1 MAAKVAIQAEAEF
14 CERLDKCLQEER
26 SQAAVDRHEL
36 LSRITE
42 LIKASG
48 EKQDARLDLQISD
61 LRNDIAA
68 SSLTL
73 RQADDQYNERM
84 DLWSQK
90 GNLLVD
96 EVLKSRE
103 TLKSKMKNDWTV
115 RFLYSRCWNVLSLIM
130 GFDRA
135 SMSIIPQFKQP
146 RNLSTK
152 KQSALST
159 LR

>member
-1 MAAKVAIQAEAEF
+1 MAAKAAIQAEAEF
-14 CERLDKCLQEER
+14 CARLDNCLQEER

-36 LSRITE
+36 LSKITD

-48 EKQDARLDLQISD
+48 EKQDARLDLRIND
-61 LRNDIAA
+61 IRNDIAA

-90 GNLLVD
+90 GHLLVD

-103 TLKSKMKNDWTV
+103 TLKSRMKNDWTV
-115 RFLYSRCWNVLSLIM
+115 RFLYSRCWRVISLI
-130 GFDRA
+130 GLFDRA
-135 SMSIIPQFKQP
+135 SMSIIPQSKQL
-146 RNLSTK
+146 RNLSMK
-152 KQSALST
+152 KQSA
-159 LR
+159 